1 MANFEAAKANNEEYF
16 ELEGIELKRE
26 IRCAGC
32 DETLDFGS
40 DYAGHVAGCKY
51 AQENLEPGDDIIYE
65 VDESD
70 LLQSYY
76 ESQEE
81 DEGCG
86 YDRYRDSQG
95 IDY

>member
-1 MANFEAAKANNEEYF
+1 MSNFEAAVAANEEYF
-16 ELEGIELKRE
+16 ELEGVELRRE

-32 DETLDFGS
+32 DDNLEFGS
-40 DYAGHVAGCKY
+40 DYAAHVANCQY
-51 AQENLEPGDDIIYE
+51 AKDNLEPGDDITYE
-65 VDESD
+65 VDGSD

-86 YDRYRDSQG
+86 YDRHRDNLG